1 MSDYENIQ
9 DWVVD
14 ADSLLEFVKIVE
26 ANGNH
31 IDIEESS
38 ISNLLWNRDVPRK
51 RALQILQEERGRL
64 DEYENINVSELSRA
78 PRYVDL
84 NDLELVSGYEFE
96 YILAEILRRIDGDA
110 TVTEASGDQGVDVI
124 WVRENSTVG
133 IQAKAY
139 DKSNP
144 VGNSAIQEIHTGV
157 TVRESEYSIDSAAV
171 VTTSRYTDAAKEAAE
186 RTNVSLYGRSDLE
199 HWLARAELDSETLGE
214 LLDDV

>member
-9 DWVVD
+9 DWVAD
-14 ADSLLEFVKIVE
+14 ANSLLEFVKRVE

-31 IDIEESS
+31 IDIEESNLS
-38 ISNLLWNRDVPRK
+38 ELLWNRDVPRK
-51 RALQILQEERGRL
+51 RALKILQEERGRL
-64 DEYENINVSELSRA
+64 DEYENINVSESSRA

-124 WVRENSTVG
+124 WIRENSTVG

-186 RTNVSLYGRSDLE
+186 RSNVRLYGRSDLE
-199 HWLARAELDSETLGE
+199 HWLAEAELDSETLGE
-214 LLDDV
+214 LLDNV